1 MLPPGLRKV
10 MSVRSRAPGGWV
22 EERLR
27 ADSRSV
33 QSLMLSAVT
42 SDKSFNFQWL
52 LFLLC
57 GSNGTH
63 LIGV

>member
-10 MSVRSRAPGGWV
+10 TSVRSWALGGWV

-42 SDKSFNFQWL
+42 SGRPYNFQWL

-57 GSNGTH
+57 GSSGTH

>member
-1 MLPPGLRKV
+1 M
-10 MSVRSRAPGGWV
+10 

-42 SDKSFNFQWL
+42 SGKSFNFQWL

-57 GSNGTH
+57 SSNGTH